1 MSSESHASRSV
12 KVLYRP
18 VGRLCGF
25 LSGVV
30 AGRVFKRVW
39 KRIAPG
45 DHENAPT
52 ALQSEYGWGE
62 ILVAAMLQGA
72 IAGGVRALI
81 NRGGARA
88 FQRWTGEWP
97 GD

>member
-1 MSSESHASRSV
+1 MANERAAGFPV

-39 KRIAPG
+39 RRIAPG
-45 DHENAPT
+45 DHEKAPS
-52 ALQSEYGWGE
+52 ALQSEYPMGE
-62 ILVAAMLQGA
+62 LLVAAMLQGA

-81 NRGGARA
+81 NRGGALA
-88 FQRWTGEWP
+88 FERWYGEWP